1 MSRFIILAALALSAA
16 TAQAQAPCMPHP
28 GMVKALPDRHGES
41 QRVVGVG
48 DRAIMEVY
56 ENADTGTWTV
66 LVTGTNG
73 LACIRA
79 SGKGGVMINA
89 QVEPDEGT

>member
-1 MSRFIILAALALSAA
+1 MRLLLAALALYAP
-16 TAQAQAPCMPHP
+16 TAQAQAPCMPHTL
-28 GMVKALPDRHGES
+28 MVKALADRYGES
-41 QRVVGVG
+41 QRVVGYA

-79 SGKGGVMINA
+79 SGKLGVMINA